1 VDFGGLQRANG
12 VLGRLRF
19 VTHEMKDRINAGET
33 QTDSDR
39 ERQHHRKQD
48 RRKNRQLT
56 HFVAPLPSSD
66 AGSTTSITANRVP
79 LT

>member
-1 VDFGGLQRANG
+1 MDFGRLQRWDRD
-12 VLGRLRF
+12 LGRLRL

-33 QTDSDR
+33 QTDSDG
-39 ERQHHRKQD
+39 EGQHHRKED

-56 HFVAPLPSSD
+56 HLNAPLPSSD
-66 AGSTTSITANRVP
+66 AGVTTSITANRVP